1 MEELIKEQKNAL
13 VSLCDRLNKRKVAAK
28 LEDSGDITL
37 LTVYLP
43 GTPEGTELF
52 TDICFFPQEERMGQV
67 SFCNMR
73 TEIKDLS
80 GLELEKVN
88 DYCRRVSELN
98 VTLPIGAYGIEL
110 SEDESR
116 LQRLLFT
123 VTIPIVP
130 EIKGEKLTDTLED
143 TLGLSAETIIQTMA
157 GL

>member
-37 LTVYLP
+37 LTVYLS

-98 VTLPIGAYGIEL
+98 ITLPIGGYGIEL
-110 SEDESR
+110 SDDGTR

-123 VTIPIVP
+123 ATIPIVP
-130 EIKGEKLTDTLED
+130 SIKGEKLTDTLED
-143 TLGLSAETIIQTMA
+143 TLALVRETIIQTMD